1 MLLLLATLL
10 PTAFGG
16 GDTASFKLTTIPTLP
31 GGPSIAPRFVGL
43 SIEVGSAPSTFN
55 AGGLGGTP
63 RRSLALLLNALRT
76 AAGDAQGANVRVGGN
91 SADESAYVPSGPLPA
106 NITYRITDADLR
118 AYAAAVSA
126 WNGTITLDT
135 QLRHADQ
142 PALDAAH
149 VRAALPIL
157 GAALEKVELGNE
169 PDLFFENG
177 IRPPSYG
184 YSDGEGALS
193 NHPSPSPLPAYPRAR
208 AHLLAPLLHL
218 LPRRAR
224 RRVRL
229 WPRERRGAAPPA
241 PHNDPRRHVG
251 QHPLGRQL

>member
-1 MLLLLATLL
+1 MLLFLAALL

-43 SIEVGSAPSTFN
+43 SIEVGSTPPTFN

-184 YSDGEGALS
+184 YSDCEGALQTS
-193 NHPSPSPLPAYPRAR
+193 LPLPPPLLPPRLRSPPCPPPPPSPPRSQTR
-208 AHLLAPLLHL
+208 PTM
-218 LPRRAR
+218 
-224 RRVRL
+224 
-229 WPRERRGAAPPA
+229 AA
-241 PHNDPRRHVG
+241 
-251 QHPLGRQL
+251 